1 MPTPFALPNASPKP
15 RFLSSVGV
23 KMLTVSTLL
32 LILSFAV
39 CSAAFFI
46 LTRRMLEDNLQERV
60 SKSSQFLSSASQDLL
75 TKVTPEG
82 KQRLRSLAT
91 SYLDRPEF
99 LAVAI
104 LDKNKKVVVQVARAV
119 PASAAPFTLQVPI
132 MNNNRQRMGWIRAW
146 YSPGLAIEEFWRL
159 ANDLVIVLFCGILLL
174 FVVVFLA
181 VNEWIMVRPFRRL
194 LSAIDSVESSNSLI
208 PVELPDSHDEW
219 GTLAVRLNRFLARVL
234 ELQDQ
239 THVLNETSRLL
250 GLPWELKG
258 ALEGILTEMLHRYNL
273 SSCMVF
279 GPVNETELRVRYASG
294 VSESLAKSL
303 KLQFGEGAGGIAYAS
318 ATHRLLSEF
327 NGAEASDPLIK
338 ELVQRQQVRSALFIP
353 LQGDGRTWG
362 VAGYFSRTPD
372 NFSEATQR
380 SLTSF
385 TGQLALAFR
394 NAQWMSQL
402 KETNQG
408 LEQQVNASSGELSKT
423 NQRLVQ
429 KVRELKTIYDL
440 ALATAAFTQ
449 VEDTV
454 QVIIKSVKEL
464 VDVSSAAFFL
474 YDRPSG
480 RLDPLRPTF
489 DRTPEQA
496 HALSFRLEESKLLE
510 RVIKEGMPQMLNF
523 VEPSEQLPASW
534 NEVSIRS
541 ILALPLRQG
550 DQVAGLF
557 CVINKTNGLFSDDD
571 VRLLSLLTSR
581 VAEVLNRVALDQQ
594 VRQRVQDL
602 SLLQDIALHLPSPPI
617 LVDTVN
623 TIARISRA
631 ALGGA
636 DLCMFFLHHVESE
649 ALAVMGGDW
658 DPQLQFDP
666 KALTLGTSEP
676 RPLSEVFRERQIASY
691 GSSTSAAGWE
701 KDELVQVVGLQ
712 DVIYLPLVV
721 EQQTIGVMAVGSVHR
736 GSLSPQ
742 ARRVAVLISEQV
754 AVIIERSRL
763 YEKLRS
769 ANEKLEQINHLKNE
783 FISMVS
789 HELRTPLT
797 TIKGFVSIVLSGE
810 TGPLKPQQKYF
821 LETSDRAIDRL
832 TLLVSDLLDIS
843 RLEAG
848 QIQMQLRPI
857 SIQDL
862 ILRVG
867 ANFEPQ
873 LKAQN
878 LTFKLDIPEKLP
890 MVLGDPHRLTQVF
903 DNLMTNALK
912 FTSKGGITITVADK
926 GDFVMVSIKDTG
938 IGLPKTEQERIFDKF
953 YQVKTGSAW
962 PAKGTGLGLAI
973 VKSIVESHRGKVWVE
988 SDSEKGADFRFLIPR
1003 ARTGDTLPP
1012 PTSGKIL

>member
-1 MPTPFALPNASPKP
+1 MSSAFTVPTGKP
-15 RFLSSVGV
+15 RFYSSLGV
-23 KMLTVSTLL
+23 KMLSVAILL
-32 LILSFAV
+32 LVLSFAV
-39 CSAAFFI
+39 CSAAFFL
-46 LTRRMLEDNLQERV
+46 LTRRMLEDSLQDSV
-60 SKSSQFLSSASQDLL
+60 SKGSRYLSTASQDVL
-75 TKVTPEG
+75 TKITPEG
-82 KQRLRSLAT
+82 KQRLRGLAS

-99 LAVAI
+99 LSVAI
-104 LDKNKKVVVQVARAV
+104 LDRNKRVIVQASRAI
-119 PASAAPFTLQVPI
+119 PASAAPFSLQVPI
-132 MNNNRQRMGWIRAW
+132 MNNAHQRVGWVRAW

-159 ANDLVIVLFCGILLL
+159 ANDLVVVLFCGILVL

-194 LSAIDSVESSNSLI
+194 LSAIDTVESSNALI
-208 PVELPDSHDEW
+208 PVELPNRHDEW
-219 GTLAVRLNRFLARVL
+219 GTLASRLNRFLARGI

-258 ALEGILTEMLHRYNL
+258 AMEGILTEMLHRYNL
-273 SSCMVF
+273 SSCLVF
-279 GPVNETELRVRYASG
+279 GPVNETELRVRYATG
-294 VSESLAKSL
+294 ISESLANTL
-303 KLQFGEGAGGIAYAS
+303 RVQFGEGAGGIAYAS
-318 ATHRLLSEF
+318 ATHRMISEF
-327 NGAEASDPLIK
+327 NGAESNDPLLK
-338 ELVQRQQVRSALFIP
+338 ELVQRQQVRSALFMP
-353 LQGDGRTWG
+353 MEGDGRTWG
-362 VAGYFSRTPD
+362 VAAYFSRTAH
-372 NFSEATQR
+372 NFPESTQN
-380 SLTSF
+380 SLKSF
-385 TGQLALAFR
+385 TQQLALAFR
-394 NAQWMSQL
+394 NAQWMSEL
-402 KETNQG
+402 KEANQG
-408 LEQQVNASSGELSKT
+408 LEQQVNATSGELNKT
-423 NQRLVQ
+423 QQRLIQ

-454 QVIIKSVKEL
+454 QVIIRSVKEL
-464 VDVSSAAFFL
+464 VDVGSAAFFL
-474 YDRPSG
+474 YDRSSG
-480 RLDPLRPTF
+480 RLEPLMPTF

-496 HALSFRLEESKLLE
+496 QMLSCRLEESKLLE
-510 RVIKEGMPQMLNF
+510 RVIKEGLPQMLNF
-523 VEPSEQLPASW
+523 VEPTDQLPASW
-534 NEVSIRS
+534 NEISIRS

-623 TIARISRA
+623 TIARISRG
-631 ALGGA
+631 ALSGA
-636 DLCMFFLHHVESE
+636 DLCLFFLHHVESE

-676 RPLSEVFRERQIASY
+676 RPLSEVFRERQMASY
-691 GSSTSAAGWE
+691 GSMTSAAGWE

-712 DVIYLPLVV
+712 EVLYLPLVV
-721 EQQTIGVMAVGSVHR
+721 EQQTIGVMAVGGQR
-736 GSLSPQ
+736 KGGLNPQ
-742 ARRVAVLISEQV
+742 TRRVAALIAEQV

-862 ILRVG
+862 IIRVG
-867 ANFEPQ
+867 GNFEPQ

-878 LTFKLDIPEKLP
+878 LTFKMDIPEKLP
-890 MVLGDPHRLTQVF
+890 MVLADPHRLTQVF

-912 FTSKGGITITVADK
+912 FTSKGGITISAADK
-926 GDFVMVSIKDTG
+926 GDFVMVSVRDTG

-988 SDSEKGADFRFLIPR
+988 SESEKGADFRFLIPR
-1003 ARTGDTLPP
+1003 ARTGDMPPLP
-1012 PTSGKIL
+1012 TTGKII